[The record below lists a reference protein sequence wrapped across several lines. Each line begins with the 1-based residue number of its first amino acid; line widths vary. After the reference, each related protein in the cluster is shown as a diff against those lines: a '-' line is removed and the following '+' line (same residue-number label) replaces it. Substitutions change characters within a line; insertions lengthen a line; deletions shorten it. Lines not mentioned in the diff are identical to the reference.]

1 MQVGGSTSS
10 FSMQWQVKALQM
22 QKEAMEMQGEGA
34 LKLIKGASAPQ
45 PPSAGQPHLGQ
56 NIDIR
61 V

>member
-22 QKEAMEMQGEGA
+22 QKEAIEMQGQA
-34 LKLIKGASAPQ
+34 AIKLIQGAIAPQ
-45 PPSAGQPHLGQ
+45 PATSGQPHLGQ

>member
-1 MQVGGSTSS
+1 MQVGGSASS

-22 QKEAMEMQGEGA
+22 QKEALEMQGEAA
-34 LKLIKGASAPQ
+34 LKLIQGASAP
-45 PPSAGQPHLGQ
+45 PPASGGQPHLGQ